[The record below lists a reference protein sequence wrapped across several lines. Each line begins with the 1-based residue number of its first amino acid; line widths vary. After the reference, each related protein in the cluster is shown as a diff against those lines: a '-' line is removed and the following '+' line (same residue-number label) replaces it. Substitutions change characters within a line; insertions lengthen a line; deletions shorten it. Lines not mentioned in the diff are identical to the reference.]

1 MTRKAV
7 ELNDLKIV
15 KKYVDDEIK
24 EKVADALKEV
34 VKQGKP
40 SVLCRWI

>member
-15 KKYVDDEIK
+15 KKYVNDSQSLMNLTNTTHI
-24 EKVADALKEV
+24 VNN
-34 VKQGKP
+34 VKQK
-40 SVLCRWI
+40 